1 MCKAAVWRAS
11 SDAPL
16 YAVFEDVLDERPL
29 RADKFVHAKTVINET
44 PEGEERT
51 KALQSIEELD
61 PANLATRQARK
72 LS

>member
-1 MCKAAVWRAS
+1 M
-11 SDAPL
+11 